1 MQSNVKRSGRFER
14 DAAQRRWLVQ
24 YGADLMIFHL
34 RKIAG
39 AVWKHEFRAGRTV
52 WIMLMAVLGLAASEP
67 ASAASRRIIVLGDSL
82 SAGFNLAEREAFPAV
97 LERRLKARGDDVIV
111 INAGVSGDTAS
122 GGLARLEWAL
132 GEGADLVI
140 VELGANDMLRGVD
153 PAATRKA
160 LDAIVERLQ
169 ARKIRVLL
177 AGMKASPNLGQ
188 DYAKRFDAIYP
199 DIAAKR
205 GVILYPFFLEGVAAQ
220 PALNL
225 PDGMHPNAKGVEAIV
240 DRILPLVDEALK

>member
-14 DAAQRRWLVQ
+14 NAAQRRWLVQ
-24 YGADLMIFHL
+24 YGAELMIFHL

-39 AVWKHEFRAGRTV
+39 TFWKHEFRAGLTV

-67 ASAASRRIIVLGDSL
+67 ASAASRRIVVLGDSL
-82 SAGFNLAEREAFPAV
+82 SAGFNLSEREAFPAV
-97 LERRLKARGDDVIV
+97 LEQRLKARGDDVIV

-122 GGLARLEWAL
+122 AGLARLDWAL
-132 GEGADLVI
+132 GQGADLVI
-140 VELGANDMLRGVD
+140 VELGANDMLRGLD
-153 PAATRKA
+153 PAVTRKA

-188 DYAKRFDAIYP
+188 DYAKRFDTIYP
-199 DIAAKR
+199 DIAAQR